1 MLFLPV
7 VTVCLAAHVAKAELP
22 VTDPA
27 EKIQGVTHKD
37 RISYDYRN

>member
-7 VTVCLAAHVAKAELP
+7 VTVCLTAHVAKVGAVSDRSRRE
-22 VTDPA
+22 DS
-27 EKIQGVTHKD
+27 GVTHKD